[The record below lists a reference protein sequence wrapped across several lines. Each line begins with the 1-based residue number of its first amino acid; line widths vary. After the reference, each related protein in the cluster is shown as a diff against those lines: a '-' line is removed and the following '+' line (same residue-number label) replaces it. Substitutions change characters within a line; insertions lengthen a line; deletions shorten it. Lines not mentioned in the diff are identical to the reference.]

1 MDRVE
6 VEVVRRL
13 VEQQGLRMSEQG
25 LSEQNPHLLPTLQ
38 LRHRPVV
45 QPVGNVEPLQENG
58 RVTFRRVSVLL
69 ADDALELAEA
79 HAVLVAD
86 RGLLVQLLALLERRP
101 EPGVAHDHR
110 VDHAETIEDELILP
124 QDAEL
129 GRPRDRA
136 LLRRKLA
143 GQELQ
148 ERRLARAVG
157 SGQAIAPA

>member
-1 MDRVE
+1 MAA
-6 VEVVRRL
+6 
-13 VEQQGLRMSEQG
+13 S
-25 LSEQNPHLLPTLQ
+25 LSAVYPSSSPTIA
-38 LRHRPVV
+38 
-45 QPVGNVEPLQENG
+45 
-58 RVTFRRVSVLL
+58 F
-69 ADDALELAEA
+69 ELAEA

-110 VDHAETIEDELILP
+110 VDHTEPIKDELILP

-129 GRPRDRA
+129 GRSRDRA

-143 GQELQ
+143 GQKLQ